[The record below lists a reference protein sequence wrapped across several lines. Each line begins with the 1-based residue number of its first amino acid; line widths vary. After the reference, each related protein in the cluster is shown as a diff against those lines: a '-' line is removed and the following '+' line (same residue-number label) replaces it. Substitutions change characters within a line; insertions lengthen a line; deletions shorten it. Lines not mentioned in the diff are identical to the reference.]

1 MLYGTEQKR
10 SCSPLL
16 LKEFKGGTGAG
27 TRAAVGFIT
36 DPQAISALVISLP
49 KGWEKKNIEVLLH
62 ASLTNGVPIA
72 PDVVATYCW

>member
-1 MLYGTEQKR
+1 
-10 SCSPLL
+10 L